1 MEEEDESRGKT
12 EESGEDRS
20 DGPPDRDPTLSPSAF
35 ILRAI
40 QQAVGS
46 SLQGEGIGWIPA
58 FSWGFSCL
66 DSFLAGL
73 VSVLDPPDT
82 WVPSHLDLRPG
93 ESEDMLELVA
103 EVRIGDRDPIP
114 LPVPSLLPRLRAWR
128 IGKTVTALLFKM
140 EEANLASR
148 AKAQEL
154 IQATNQILS
163 HRKPPSSLG
172 VTPAPVPT
180 SLGLPPGPSSYLLP
194 GSLPLGGC
202 GSTPPTPTGL
212 AAASDKREGS
222 SSSEGRGDTDKY
234 LKKLHTQERAV
245 EEVKLAIKP
254 YYQKKDIT
262 KEEYKDILRKAVHK
276 ICHSKS
282 GEINPVKVSNL
293 VRAYVQRYRYF
304 RKHGRKPGDP
314 PGPPRPPKEPGPP
327 DKGGPGLPLPP
338 L

>member
-12 EESGEDRS
+12 EESGEDRG

-35 ILRAI
+35 ILMAPGVTAFDGGAAGAHGQSPVPR
-40 QQAVGS
+40 S
-46 SLQGEGIGWIPA
+46 QG
-58 FSWGFSCL
+58 
-66 DSFLAGL
+66 GL
-73 VSVLDPPDT
+73 TRL
-82 WVPSHLDLRPG
+82 L
-93 ESEDMLELVA
+93 SEDMLELVA

-128 IGKTVTALLFKM
+128 TGKTVTALLFKM

>member
-12 EESGEDRS
+12 EESGEDRG

-35 ILRAI
+35 ILMALGVMAFDGGAAEVHGQSPVPRN
-40 QQAVGS
+40 
-46 SLQGEGIGWIPA
+46 QG
-58 FSWGFSCL
+58 
-66 DSFLAGL
+66 GL
-73 VSVLDPPDT
+73 TQL
-82 WVPSHLDLRPG
+82 L
-93 ESEDMLELVA
+93 SEDMLELVA

-128 IGKTVTALLFKM
+128 TGKTVTALLFKM

-212 AAASDKREGS
+212 AATSDKREGS

-314 PGPPRPPKEPGPP
+314 PGPPRPLRSQGPRTRVARAC
-327 DKGGPGLPLPP
+327 PLPP

>member
-12 EESGEDRS
+12 EESGEDRA
-20 DGPPDRDPTLSPSAF
+20 DGPPDRDPALSPSAF

-46 SLQGEGIGWIPA
+46 SLQGDLPNDKDG
-58 FSWGFSCL
+58 SRCH
-66 DSFLAGL
+66 GL
-73 VSVLDPPDT
+73 RWRRCRSPRSEPRSQESGGTDT
-82 WVPSHLDLRPG
+82 
-93 ESEDMLELVA
+93 
-103 EVRIGDRDPIP
+103 
-114 LPVPSLLPRLRAWR
+114 
-128 IGKTVTALLFKM
+128 
-140 EEANLASR
+140 
-148 AKAQEL
+148 
-154 IQATNQILS
+154 AT
-163 HRKPPSSLG
+163 
-172 VTPAPVPT
+172 
-180 SLGLPPGPSSYLLP
+180 
-194 GSLPLGGC
+194 
-202 GSTPPTPTGL
+202 
-212 AAASDKREGS
+212 
-222 SSSEGRGDTDKY
+222 Y

-262 KEEYKDILRKAVHK
+262 KDEYKDILRKAVHK